1 MVMFVDVC
9 LTNRRG
15 NNPDLGWGR
24 SCTECYPAIRQKK
37 KISPLVLECAHVD
50 LLKQMFTISGDVLVL
65 NNVFE
70 FFLTSE
76 QQVQ

>member
-1 MVMFVDVC
+1 MYASRIEGEI
-9 LTNRRG
+9 TQIWG
-15 NNPDLGWGR
+15 GGDLAL
-24 SCTECYPAIRQKK
+24 SVTQPSDKK
-37 KISPLVLECAHVD
+37 KKNSPLVLECAHVD